1 MSDAPTAFARPQNK
15 LLAAVRPAQI
25 TFQKLLDRSVPH
37 TLGRWI
43 GFACLLLL
51 YILRVALHGGF
62 YVVTYGMCVHL
73 LYLLVLFLTPLDAP
87 ADDDADADAVLA
99 SKAGDEFK
107 PYVPKVQEF
116 KVWYGMMRV
125 VCIAFACTLFE
136 RCSTSLSSGPS
147 SSSTSSAFH
156 GADVRAHQAHDQVQV
171 RPVGP
176 QEAAVRVQG
185 VAGQAP
191 PSARRLRHRR
201 ARQQQRCRAP
211 SAAQRWLHGARCVDV
226 MWL

>member
-136 RCSTSLSSGPS
+136 VL
-147 SSSTSSAFH
+147 
-156 GADVRAHQAHDQVQV
+156 DI
-171 RPVGP
+171 PVFWPILLIYFVGLFMA
-176 QEAAVRVQG
+176 QM
-185 VAGQAP
+185 
-191 PSARRLRHRR
+191 SARIKHMIKFKYVPWDRKKPRYV
-201 ARQQQRCRAP
+201 
-211 SAAQRWLHGARCVDV
+211 SKE
-226 MWL
+226 